1 MNPVYI
7 ALSSLALAVGLWLA
21 WLLSRP
27 CTKPLID
34 PQSQKALDDKL
45 PPRCTEGNS
54 TTVYTTFNPM
64 LDALMDDI
72 DSAQDHIHLLFFK
85 FEADHIGQHIG
96 NALATKVAQGVEV
109 RLMYDDIVNHKQRW
123 YYHTLADR
131 GVQVQPFAPVH
142 IPFLRKQDNYRNH
155 RKVVVIDGHTGYLG
169 GMNIAER
176 YKKGLDWGPWRDTQM
191 RIEGPAVAQLQHA
204 FLADWCHATR
214 HLPALDRYFPAPQ
227 PCGTQHIEIV
237 TSGPLGPGPVIMHRT
252 AQLLDQ
258 SRDYVYLES
267 PYFIPTPE
275 VMQALCSAARRGVDV
290 RLLIPSRSDRG
301 VFLLPA
307 SKSYVEQALDAGV
320 RIGFFSGGFLHS
332 KTIVTDDK
340 VANISSANIDPR
352 SYLLDLEIGAYV
364 HDSEFALQLKG
375 IFLADEAEAHYVDP
389 ERFKQ
394 RPLHEKLFERSARI
408 LSPQL

>member
-7 ALSSLALAVGLWLA
+7 TISSLALAVALWLA

-27 CTKPLID
+27 CTKPLLD
-34 PQSQKALDDKL
+34 PQCQKALNDKL
-45 PPRCTEGNS
+45 PPHCTEGNS
-54 TTVYTTFNPM
+54 TTVYTTFGPM
-64 LDALMDDI
+64 LDDLMADI
-72 DSAQDHIHLLFFK
+72 NAAQDHIHILFFK
-85 FEADHIGQHIG
+85 FEADHVGQHIG
-96 NALATKVAQGVEV
+96 NALATKAAQGVEV
-109 RLMYDDIVNHKQRW
+109 RLMYDDIVNHKHRW
-123 YYHTLADR
+123 YYRTLADR

-142 IPFLRKQDNYRNH
+142 IPFLRKKDNYRNH
-155 RKVVVIDGHTGYLG
+155 RKIVVIDGHTGYLG

-176 YKKGLDWGPWRDTQM
+176 YNKGLDWGPWRDTQM
-191 RIEGPAVAQLQHA
+191 RIEGPAAAQLQHA

-214 HLPALDRYFPAPQ
+214 QLPALSRYFPTPR
-227 PCGTQHIEIV
+227 PCGAQQIEIV

-258 SRDYVYLES
+258 SKEYVYLES

-275 VMQALCSAARRGVDV
+275 VMQALCAAARRGVDV

-307 SKSYVEQALDAGV
+307 SMSYVTEALDAGV
-320 RIGFFSGGFLHS
+320 RIGLFSHGFLHS
-332 KTIVTDDK
+332 KTIVSDDS

-364 HDSEFALQLKG
+364 HNHDFALQIKD
-375 IFLADEAEAHYVDP
+375 IFLADEVESHYIDP
-389 ERFKQ
+389 VTFKQ
-394 RPLHEKLFERSARI
+394 RPLHKKLFERTARI

>member
-1 MNPVYI
+1 MNPLGISITSV
-7 ALSSLALAVGLWLA
+7 AVALAFWLA
-21 WLLSRP
+21 WLTSKP
-27 CTKPLID
+27 SVKPLLD
-34 PQSQKALDDKL
+34 PKQKKALCDKL
-45 PPRCTEGNS
+45 PENPSDGNA
-54 TTVYTTFNPM
+54 TVVYTDFNPM
-64 LDALMDDI
+64 FDDMLRDI
-72 DSAQDHIHLLFFK
+72 NNATDHIHLQFFK
-85 FEADHIGQHIG
+85 FESDYICQRIGT
-96 NALATKVAQGVEV
+96 ALAAKASQGVEV
-109 RLMYDDIVNHKQRW
+109 RLLYDHLINLPNQW
-123 YYHTLADR
+123 YYRTLER
-131 GVQVQPFAPVH
+131 QGVQTCGFGRTCLPL
-142 IPFLRKQDNYRNH
+142 LRKHDNYRNH
-155 RKVVVIDGHTGYLG
+155 RKVVVIDGRIGYLG
-169 GMNIAER
+169 GMNIAKR
-176 YKKGLDWGPWRDTQM
+176 YLEGLDWGPWCDTQM

-214 HLPALDRYFPAPQ
+214 QLPALDRYFPAPQ

-320 RIGFFSGGFLHS
+320 RVGFFTGGFLHS
-332 KTIVTDDK
+332 KTIVSDDK

-352 SYLLDLEIGAYV
+352 SYLLDLEIGAYI
-364 HDSEFALQLKG
+364 HDREFALQLKG

>member
-7 ALSSLALAVGLWLA
+7 TISSLALAVALWLA

-27 CTKPLID
+27 CTKPLLD
-34 PQSQKALDDKL
+34 PQCQKALNDKL
-45 PPRCTEGNS
+45 PPHCTEGNS
-54 TTVYTTFNPM
+54 TTVYTTFGPM
-64 LDALMDDI
+64 LDDLMADI
-72 DSAQDHIHLLFFK
+72 NAAQDHIHILFFK
-85 FEADHIGQHIG
+85 FEADHVGQHIG
-96 NALATKVAQGVEV
+96 NALATKAAQGVEV
-109 RLMYDDIVNHKQRW
+109 RLMYDDIVNHKHRW
-123 YYHTLADR
+123 YYRTLADR

-142 IPFLRKQDNYRNH
+142 IPFLRKKDNYRNH
-155 RKVVVIDGHTGYLG
+155 RKIVVIDGHTGYLG

-176 YKKGLDWGPWRDTQM
+176 YNKGLDWGPWRDTQM
-191 RIEGPAVAQLQHA
+191 RIEGPAAAQLQHA

-214 HLPALDRYFPAPQ
+214 QLPALSRYFPTPR
-227 PCGTQHIEIV
+227 PCGAQHIEIV

-258 SRDYVYLES
+258 SREYVYLES

-275 VMQALCSAARRGVDV
+275 VMQALCAAARRGVDV

-307 SKSYVEQALDAGV
+307 SMSYVTEALDAGV
-320 RIGFFSGGFLHS
+320 RIGLFSHGFLHS
-332 KTIVTDDK
+332 KTIVSDDSL
-340 VANISSANIDPR
+340 ANVSSANIDPR

-364 HDSEFALQLKG
+364 HNRDFALQIKD
-375 IFLADEAEAHYVDP
+375 IFLADEAQSHYIDP
-389 ERFKQ
+389 VTFKQ
-394 RPLHEKLFERSARI
+394 RPLHKKLFERTARI

>member
-7 ALSSLALAVGLWLA
+7 TISSLALAVALWLA

-27 CTKPLID
+27 CTKPLLD
-34 PQSQKALDDKL
+34 PQCQKALNDKL
-45 PPRCTEGNS
+45 PPHCTEGNS
-54 TTVYTTFNPM
+54 TTVYTTFGPM
-64 LDALMDDI
+64 QDDLMADI
-72 DSAQDHIHLLFFK
+72 NAAQDHIHILFFK
-85 FEADHIGQHIG
+85 FEADHVGQHIG
-96 NALATKVAQGVEV
+96 NALATKAAQGVEV
-109 RLMYDDIVNHKQRW
+109 RLMYDDIVNHKHRW
-123 YYHTLADR
+123 YYRTLADR

-142 IPFLRKQDNYRNH
+142 IPFLRKKDNYRNH
-155 RKVVVIDGHTGYLG
+155 RKIVVIDGHTGYLG

-176 YKKGLDWGPWRDTQM
+176 YNKGLDWGPWRDTQM
-191 RIEGPAVAQLQHA
+191 RIEGPAAAQLQHA

-214 HLPALDRYFPAPQ
+214 QLPALSRYFPTPR
-227 PCGTQHIEIV
+227 PCGAQHIEIV

-258 SRDYVYLES
+258 SREYVYLES

-275 VMQALCSAARRGVDV
+275 VMQALCAAARRGVDV

-307 SKSYVEQALDAGV
+307 SMSYVTEALDAGV
-320 RIGFFSGGFLHS
+320 RIGLFSHGFLHS
-332 KTIVTDDK
+332 KTIVSDDS

-364 HDSEFALQLKG
+364 HNHDFALQIKD
-375 IFLADEAEAHYVDP
+375 IFLADEVESHYIDP
-389 ERFKQ
+389 VTFKQ
-394 RPLHEKLFERSARI
+394 RPLHKKLFERTARI